1 MGLKVVE
8 PQSSMCQDIRI
19 LIIEFG
25 KDAEKYF
32 MDPLKVQTSCLV
44 IIAELYRA
52 QSTGCKNQAIVELKS
67 LSFVQILLRLG

>member
-1 MGLKVVE
+1 MGDKLSFQLDVDGVE
-8 PQSSMCQDIRI
+8 SRGATIIHVSRYPKM
-19 LIIEFG
+19 IIEFG

-52 QSTGCKNQAIVELKS
+52 
-67 LSFVQILLRLG
+67 